1 MNMERVDRVVFRFSV
16 NELGALLKLM
26 GLPALPDTSAA
37 PADPKR
43 GTVES
48 LVESGAVMACGGRTF
63 VDGTIRMVLQNA
75 ARSLGRL
82 TAAGK
87 AGTAVLY
94 RGERMYVL
102 AEERG
107 ELVSLEPLQDLQAAR
122 EPFLTAADRLGA
134 DMRALLARADDAQ
147 DEGAGPQTVRAF
159 LDRMET

>member
-1 MNMERVDRVVFRFSV
+1 MIMERVDRIVFRFSV

-37 PADPKR
+37 PADPKS

-63 VDGTIRMVLQNA
+63 VDGTICLVLQNA

-87 AGTAVLY
+87 ACTAVLY

-122 EPFLTAADRLGA
+122 GPFLTAADRLGA
-134 DMRALLARADDAQ
+134 DVRALFACGDDPPDRGEGPRAIR
-147 DEGAGPQTVRAF
+147 EF
-159 LDRMET
+159 LDRLGT